1 MKRIAALLA
10 LLLLAQ
16 TPTTAVLRTP
26 QGDKPV
32 AMLVQNGVMY
42 FAADDVVAAL
52 GGAVRPDANGF
63 KAMLGATTAAF
74 GPDSRFAV
82 VREDLIEMPVPPL
95 VVNGKPFAVLPF
107 FQGFLSRAGDM
118 EISWDPTARLL
129 QARPVQRS
137 VVGVQASVANIQGI
151 SKVVL
156 TLTAPSEYTI
166 IREPGAF
173 TVRFKAQLKAP
184 APEQR
189 FDDPYVKSVAFA
201 GSDLRIQLTA
211 PDVAADTYRLDNPF
225 RVILD
230 LRKAAAPA
238 PGTPL
243 PTIVRRPTEQ
253 PGIHTIVIDPGHGG
267 KEVGAIGPGGLME
280 KDATL
285 TICRKLADALEAKLR
300 ARVVLTRTDDSVVSL
315 DQRTAVANQYHADL
329 FLSVHLNAAVV
340 KGAKGSETYF
350 LSLDASDELARRA
363 AETENAAGQPPQAS
377 NDLKLIL
384 WDLAQNQYLKESNLF
399 ALRIQEEMNRIHGI
413 ANRGVKQAPFKVL
426 VGATMPAALV
436 EVAFITNPAEE
447 SKIKSEEFQK
457 TVVDALTTA
466 VERYKTDYET
476 RIGIVQP
483 AAPPPPPTAPTAP
496 ATTGQGA
503 GGRGQGADKPAPRP
517 STTTHLRPAPCAL
530 RPCEKAGL

>member
-1 MKRIAALLA
+1 M
-10 LLLLAQ
+10 
-16 TPTTAVLRTP
+16 LRTP
-26 QGDKPV
+26 SGDKPV
-32 AMLVQNGVMY
+32 TMLVQNGVMY
-42 FAADDVVAAL
+42 FAADDVIAAL
-52 GGAVRPDANGF
+52 GGAVKPDLNGF
-63 KAMLGATTAAF
+63 KATLGATTAAF

-95 VVNGKPFAVLPF
+95 VVDGKPYAVLPF
-107 FQGFLSRAGDM
+107 FQGFVARAADT
-118 EISWDPTARLL
+118 EISWDATARIL

-166 IREPGAF
+166 IKEAGAY
-173 TVRFKAQLKAP
+173 TVRFKAQLKPPTA
-184 APEQR
+184 EQA
-189 FDDPYVKSVAFA
+189 FDDPYVKSIGYA

-225 RVILD
+225 RIVID
-230 LRKAAAPA
+230 IRKAAAPA

-243 PTIVRRPTEQ
+243 PPLPSNRPAEA

-285 TICRKLADALEAKLR
+285 QICQKLHDALEAKLH

-315 DQRTAVANQYHADL
+315 DQRTALANQYHADL
-329 FLSVHLNAAVV
+329 FLSVHMNAAVV

-350 LSLDASDELARRA
+350 LSLEASDELAKKA
-363 AETENAAGQPPQAS
+363 AETENAMAGRAPA

-384 WDLAQNQYLKESNLF
+384 WDLAQQQYLQESSRL
-399 ALRIQEEMNRIHGI
+399 ATDIQEEMNRVHGI
-413 ANRGVKQAPFKVL
+413 TNRGVKQAPFKVL

-436 EVAFITNPAEE
+436 EVAFITNPTEE
-447 SKIKSEEFQK
+447 AKIKSEEFQK

-466 VERYKTDYET
+466 VQRYKSDYET

-483 AAPPPPPTAPTAP
+483 APAPAPTTTAPT
-496 ATTGQGA
+496 
-503 GGRGQGADKPAPRP
+503 
-517 STTTHLRPAPCAL
+517 TTTTTTTTTTA
-530 RPCEKAGL
+530 KKVGT

>member
-42 FAADDVVAAL
+42 FAADDVVGAL
-52 GGAVRPDANGF
+52 GGAVKADANGF
-63 KAMLGATTAAF
+63 KATLGATTAAF

-137 VVGVQASVANIQGI
+137 VVGVQASVANVQGI

-173 TVRFKAQLKAP
+173 TVRFKAQLKPP
-184 APEQR
+184 APEQA
-189 FDDPYVKSVAFA
+189 FEDPYVKSVAFA
-201 GSDLRIQLTA
+201 GSDLRIQLIA
-211 PDVAADTYRLDNPF
+211 PDVVADTYRLDNPF

-230 LRKAAAPA
+230 LRKAAAA
-238 PGTPL
+238 GTP
-243 PTIVRRPTEQ
+243 PPPIATRPAEQ

-267 KEVGAIGPGGLME
+267 KEVGAI
-280 KDATL
+280 
-285 TICRKLADALEAKLR
+285 
-300 ARVVLTRTDDSVVSL
+300 
-315 DQRTAVANQYHADL
+315 
-329 FLSVHLNAAVV
+329 
-340 KGAKGSETYF
+340 
-350 LSLDASDELARRA
+350 
-363 AETENAAGQPPQAS
+363 
-377 NDLKLIL
+377 
-384 WDLAQNQYLKESNLF
+384 
-399 ALRIQEEMNRIHGI
+399 
-413 ANRGVKQAPFKVL
+413 
-426 VGATMPAALV
+426 
-436 EVAFITNPAEE
+436 
-447 SKIKSEEFQK
+447 
-457 TVVDALTTA
+457 
-466 VERYKTDYET
+466 
-476 RIGIVQP
+476 
-483 AAPPPPPTAPTAP
+483 
-496 ATTGQGA
+496 
-503 GGRGQGADKPAPRP
+503 
-517 STTTHLRPAPCAL
+517 
-530 RPCEKAGL
+530 

>member
-1 MKRIAALLA
+1 MKRLFPLLA
-10 LLLLAQ
+10 IVLLAQ

-26 QGDKPV
+26 SGDKPV
-32 AMLVQNGVMY
+32 NMLVQNGIMY
-42 FAADDVVAAL
+42 FAADDVIAAL
-52 GGAVRPDANGF
+52 GGAVKPDLNGF
-63 KAMLGATTAAF
+63 KATLGATTAAF

-95 VVNGKPFAVLPF
+95 VVDGKPYAVLQF
-107 FQGFLSRAGDM
+107 FQGFVARAADT
-118 EISWDPTARLL
+118 EIAWDPTARIL
-129 QARPVQRS
+129 QARPVQRN

-151 SKVVL
+151 SKLVL

-166 IREPGAF
+166 IKEPGAY
-173 TVRFKAQLKAP
+173 TVRFKAQLKPP
-184 APEQR
+184 APEQA
-189 FDDPYVKSVAFA
+189 FDDPYVKSIGYA
-201 GSDLRIQLTA
+201 GSDLRIQLTT

-225 RVILD
+225 RIVID
-230 LRKAAAPA
+230 IRKAAAPA

-243 PTIVRRPTEQ
+243 PSTKPVEA

-285 TICRKLADALEAKLR
+285 QICQKLHDALETKLH

-329 FLSVHLNAAVV
+329 FLSVHMNAAVV

-350 LSLDASDELARRA
+350 LSLEASDELAKKA
-363 AETENAAGQPPQAS
+363 AETENAMAGRAPA

-384 WDLAQNQYLKESNLF
+384 WDLAQQQYLQESSRL
-399 ALRIQEEMNRIHGI
+399 ATDIQEEMNRVHGI

-436 EVAFITNPAEE
+436 EVAFITNPTEE
-447 SKIKSEEFQK
+447 AKIKSEEFQK

-466 VERYKTDYET
+466 VERYKSDYET

-483 AAPPPPPTAPTAP
+483 APAPAPTTTAPPTTTTP
-496 ATTGQGA
+496 ATTTAKKG
-503 GGRGQGADKPAPRP
+503 
-517 STTTHLRPAPCAL
+517 T
-530 RPCEKAGL
+530 